1 MIIEAL
7 HTSPLALDRDLHR
20 RLKMQLPLTDWR
32 VANRLN
38 ALFVAAVE
46 FADVAREFPIVFVR
60 AGKEADGR
68 DQIAPIA
75 VFGLLA
81 NQNLYEKDGEWRATY
96 VPAVLRSY
104 PFCIGRID
112 AEKFAICADM
122 AWSGAQSDSGTP
134 LFQDDGQPSE
144 LLTTVQKH
152 LENLE
157 AEIQRTRLVG
167 QRLQEFDLL
176 RDMRFDATLPDG
188 RQHSL
193 DGFLTVDEEKLQA
206 LPDAVV
212 GQLHREG
219 LLGLIHAHW
228 ISMGHMRRLVDWH
241 AERNLK
247 LAPAAGEAANAA
259 SANS

>member
-7 HTSPLALDRDLHR
+7 HTSPLALDRDQHR
-20 RLKMQLPLTDWR
+20 RLKLQLPITDWR
-32 VANRLN
+32 IAGRLN

-75 VFGLLA
+75 VLGLLA
-81 NQNLYEKDGEWRATY
+81 NQNLYEKDGEWRAGY
-96 VPAVLRSY
+96 VPAALRCY

-112 AEKFAICADM
+112 AEQFAICVDM
-122 AWSGAQSDSGTP
+122 AWPGAQPETGVP
-134 LFQDDGQPSE
+134 IFQDDGQPSE
-144 LLTTVQKH
+144 LLVAMQKH

-167 QRLQEFDLL
+167 QRLLELDLL
-176 RDMRFDATLPDG
+176 RDMRFDATLADG

-193 DGFLTVDEEKLQA
+193 DGFLTVDEEKLQV

-219 LLGLIHAHW
+219 VLGLIHAHW
-228 ISMGHMRRLVDWH
+228 LSMGHMRRLVDWH
-241 AERNLK
+241 AERNVK
-247 LAPAAGEAANAA
+247 LAPASGEAANAA
-259 SANS
+259 SAAG

>member
-1 MIIEAL
+1 VIIEAL

-134 LFQDDGQPSE
+134 LFLDDGQPSE

-188 RQHSL
+188 SKL
-193 DGFLTVDEEKLQA
+193 TVDGFLAIDEEKLNK
-206 LPDAVV
+206 LSDAD
-212 GQLHREG
+212 LLAFSRNG
-219 LLGLIHAHW
+219 LMGLIHAHQ
-228 ISMGHMRRLVDWH
+228 ISLSNMARLVEWH
-241 AERNLK
+241 AER
-247 LAPAAGEAANAA
+247 LAAAK
-259 SANS
+259 SA